1 MTSLLRPRE
10 SAAGLTT
17 GEGEWRPRG
26 LRLPSNP
33 RVTVR
38 VKATWRARRSRAA
51 PAHPPTVSPTAG
63 MQHRGKHL
71 RVASRAGS
79 SGLAGRYEL
88 AGRARVS
95 KAAKCGDFERLRY
108 SSCPDAGKMV
118 RHPIRCAVFSLG
130 RACRSDG
137 WA

>member
-51 PAHPPTVSPTAG
+51 RLTLRPCH
-63 MQHRGKHL
+63 QLRGC
-71 RVASRAGS
+71 SIG
-79 SGLAGRYEL
+79 GNT
-88 AGRARVS
+88 
-95 KAAKCGDFERLRY
+95 
-108 SSCPDAGKMV
+108 
-118 RHPIRCAVFSLG
+118 
-130 RACRSDG
+130 
-137 WA
+137 